1 MAMAYE
7 SSSKISKLMTRLFI
21 ALVCGV
27 LAVPAS
33 AQEPEAASR
42 AELLEK
48 IRQQKAQNLQ
58 PNEPKGMEK
67 ALLYIEEH
75 RLIERLTIADGW
87 YPRIGGL
94 TTGGGFAGG
103 AGYRKHL
110 FDDQLFLN
118 ASAAISTKAYK
129 QVVGHASYPRL
140 LNGWLEVGG
149 NFRWNDF
156 PQEDFFGIGNESSAD
171 RRTNYSLESTDVSG
185 FAAIKPI
192 AWLRVGAELGYFS
205 PTLGSG
211 TDPRFPSTEALFTE
225 ADAPGLLDQPTFLYK
240 NLFVEVDYR
249 DQPGNPRSGGLWRA
263 QYGAWNDR
271 TLNQFDFGR
280 FDAEAAH
287 FFPIFDKK
295 RVFAVRIGLSYV
307 NNDPGN
313 RVPFYFL
320 PYIGGSDT
328 VRGFKEFRFRDEN
341 VIFMNAEYRWEAFSG
356 LDMAV
361 FFDAGKV
368 RPDWE
373 QIDLQDLKTSY
384 GLGFRFNTFKSV
396 FMRFDIGTGGEGTQI
411 FFKFGPAF

>member
-1 MAMAYE
+1 M
-7 SSSKISKLMTRLFI
+7 IRF
-21 ALVCGV
+21 V
-27 LAVPAS
+27 LAAIVFLMLTGPAA
-33 AQEPEAASR
+33 AQGPEAASR
-42 AELLEK
+42 AELLAKMRE
-48 IRQQKAQNLQ
+48 QKAENLQ
-58 PNEPKGMEK
+58 PHKPKGMEK

-75 RLIERLTIADGW
+75 RLIERFTIADGW

-94 TTGGGFAGG
+94 TTGGGFAAG

-110 FDDQLFLN
+110 LDDQLFLN
-118 ASAAISTKAYK
+118 GSVAISTKAYK
-129 QVVGHASYPRL
+129 QVVGQASYPSL
-140 LNGWLEVGG
+140 WNDWLEVGG

-156 PQEDFFGIGNESSAD
+156 PQEDFFGIGNTSLET

-185 FAAIKPI
+185 FAALRPLR
-192 AWLRVGAELGYFS
+192 WLRFGGELGFFS

-211 TDPRFPSTEALFTE
+211 TDPRFPSTEELFTE
-225 ADAPGLLDQPTFLYK
+225 AEAPGLLDQPTYLYK
-240 NLFVEVDYR
+240 NVFIELDYR

-271 TLNQFDFGR
+271 ELNEFDFGR

-295 RVFAVRIGLSYV
+295 RVFAVRMGLSYV

-320 PYIGGSDT
+320 PYIGGSNT

-341 VIFMNAEYRWEAFSG
+341 VVFMNAEYRWEAFSG
-356 LDMAV
+356 LDMALFV
-361 FFDAGKV
+361 DAGEV

-373 QIDLQDLKTSY
+373 QIDFQELKTSY
-384 GLGFRFNTFKSV
+384 GIGFRFNTYKSV
-396 FMRFDIGTGGEGTQI
+396 FMRLDIGAGGGEGTQI